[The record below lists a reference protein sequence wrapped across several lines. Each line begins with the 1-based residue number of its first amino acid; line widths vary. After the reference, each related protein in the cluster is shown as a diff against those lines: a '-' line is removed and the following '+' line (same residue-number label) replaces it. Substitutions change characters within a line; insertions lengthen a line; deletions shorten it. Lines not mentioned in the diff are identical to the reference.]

1 MNEEI
6 IKSITNSTSAVRV
19 AAFVALAY
27 ALLGA
32 AGLTMAIPPGYASPV
47 FPAAGLALA
56 CVLLFGRRALFGVW
70 LGSALLNLSHS
81 YLIGALSPAT
91 AAVDAAI
98 ATGSTLQAWA
108 GGWLVNRW
116 QGSAWCEME
125 REQDAFAFLLLGG
138 MVAVLLS
145 PSFGATT
152 LYVAGIIE
160 SSEIL
165 FTWWNWYVGDAMG
178 VFVFA
183 PLTLCMLNGPRGLWG
198 ARRRRIVTP
207 LLFTIGLVWLAFY
220 STALWEKQTQDSR
233 LQNDSQ
239 IIAYRITDRLITHR
253 EVLSSLQHFIEA
265 TPNFSFRQFEQF
277 TLVTLNDNPDIFALS
292 FNDLVTYEQRPAFE
306 QMVSDLSPLGPFQIT
321 ERDSQRNL
329 IRAVDRP
336 EYVTVRY
343 IVPLSNNQPAV
354 GFDINSEPIRRSA
367 IERARASQSMAV
379 TAPIQLVQEQKK
391 RVGVLELLPVTSA
404 ATAGIRNQ
412 TPRILGFA
420 VAVVKIDEM
429 IEIATQGHVPAGLVI
444 QLTDPHAPDGQSILY
459 RSAPL
464 DTVNTPSTRTDLWK
478 TELRMGD
485 RDWMLSIYTTASYLQ
500 QHRPWMAWVVGVA
513 GLIFAALLQILMLG
527 MTGRTAVIL
536 RKNKEIV
543 LKNEE
548 ISHKNEEIQ
557 GMARSLEEKVTA
569 RTAQLS
575 AANTQLTEEIIE
587 RKNAVQAAEEA
598 NRIKIE
604 FLANMSHE
612 IRTPMNGVI
621 GMTGLLLDTELDD
634 EQRRYTEI
642 VRDSGESLLGLINDI
657 LDFSKI
663 EAKKLDMEI
672 LDFDLLSLLD
682 DFAAMMA
689 VRAHEKGL
697 ELICTADLN
706 VPTLVRGDP
715 GRLRQILTNLAG
727 NAIKFTHAGEVTIR
741 ISMVNEAEEE
751 SWEHEEESW
760 EHESE
765 SWEHESESWEHE
777 SESREH
783 EEEEP
788 ETILLRFSVRDT
800 GIGIPADKM
809 CLLFNKF
816 SQVDPSTTRQYG
828 GTGLGLAISKQLA
841 EMMGGQVGVNSE
853 ECKGSEFWFTARF
866 AKQAGGGHAE
876 SFPPAILRDVHIL
889 IVDDSATYRE
899 VLTTHLE
906 SWGMRPMDVQD
917 GPGALQAL
925 YHALTEND
933 PFRIAVIDMQMP
945 GMDGEILGRIIKS
958 DKRLAGTRMM
968 MLASLGTRG
977 DARHFQEIGFAA
989 YSTKPIRHHELK
1001 ALLSTVLTEQ
1011 DGTAPRPI
1019 ATRHS
1024 AREMM

>member
-1 MNEEI
+1 M
-6 IKSITNSTSAVRV
+6 TNSTSTVRFV
-19 AAFVALAY
+19 AFVALAY
-27 ALLGA
+27 ALTGA

-81 YLIGALSPAT
+81 YLIGTLSPAT

-116 QGSAWCEME
+116 QGAAWREME

-145 PSFGATT
+145 PSFGATA

-183 PLTLCMLNGPRGLWG
+183 PLALCMLNGPRGLWG
-198 ARRRRIVTP
+198 ARRRRIVMP
-207 LLFTIGLVWLAFY
+207 LLLTMGLVWLAFY
-220 STALWEKQTQDSR
+220 STAHWEKQTQDNR
-233 LQNDSQ
+233 LQDDSQ

-265 TPNFSFRQFEQF
+265 TPDFSFRQFEQF
-277 TLVTLNDNPDIFALS
+277 TLVTLKDNPDIFALS

-306 QMVSDLSPLGPFQIT
+306 QMVSGLSPLGPFQIT

-329 IRAVDRP
+329 VPAAARP
-336 EYVTVRY
+336 DYVTVRY

-354 GFDINSEPIRRSA
+354 GFDINSEPIRRAA
-367 IERARASQSMAV
+367 IERARASQNMAV

-391 RVGVLELLPVTSA
+391 RVGVLELLPVISA

-429 IEIATQGHVPAGLVI
+429 IEIATQGHIPAGLVI
-444 QLTDPHAPDGQSILY
+444 QLTDPHAPDGQGMLY

-464 DTVNTPSTRTDLWK
+464 DTVNIPSTRTDLWK

-500 QHRPWMAWVVGVA
+500 QHHPWMAWVVGVA

-548 ISHKNEEIQ
+548 ISHKSEEIQ
-557 GMARSLEEKVTA
+557 GLARSLEEKVTA

-575 AANTQLTEEIIE
+575 TANAQLTEEIIE

-621 GMTGLLLDTELDD
+621 GMTGLLLDTELDE

-642 VRDSGESLLGLINDI
+642 VRSSGESLLGLINDI

-689 VRAHEKGL
+689 GRAHEKGL
-697 ELICTADLN
+697 ELVCTADLN
-706 VPTLVRGDP
+706 VPTLLRGDP

-727 NAIKFTHAGEVTIR
+727 NAIKFTPTGEVMIR
-741 ISMVNEAEEE
+741 ISMINEAEEE

-760 EHESE
+760 EHEEE
-765 SWEHESESWEHE
+765 SWEHEGESQ
-777 SESREH
+777 EH
-783 EEEEP
+783 EEGEP

-841 EMMGGQVGVNSE
+841 ELMGGEVGVNSE

-866 AKQAGGGHAE
+866 DKQSGGGHVE
-876 SFPPAILRDVHIL
+876 SFPPAILRDVRIL

-989 YSTKPIRHHELK
+989 YSAKPIRHHELK
-1001 ALLSTVLTEQ
+1001 ALLSMVLTEQ